1 MNAPTPSRRA
11 FLRNAAGAG
20 VFTLGATVPFG
31 RAWAQLDKPVIW
43 FPPYDP
49 NVFLQISKKD
59 NTVTLI
65 CKHLEMGQGVT
76 TGLATLVAE
85 ELDADWDQMRFA
97 FAPADAVRYRNLRYV
112 VVQATGGSTSTS
124 EAWMQMRQVGAA
136 ARAMFVKAAAD
147 EWNVRETEIV
157 IKEGVVSHGAKTAKL
172 GEFADAAMRLSAP
185 LLVKLKDPKDW
196 RLIRTTE
203 RLPRLDSA
211 IKTNGKAT
219 FALDVCRSGLLTV
232 MVRRP
237 DVFGA
242 TVASYDASETR
253 KIAGV
258 VHVRQLP
265 SGIAVYATNT
275 WAAIEG
281 RKALKVDWDRSSA
294 ETRSTEDMFDEY
306 RGLLAQPGEQVER
319 RGNAA
324 GVLAHAEKTGVEL
337 LDMEFKFPFLAHA
350 PMEPLNC
357 TVELSANG
365 AEICAGSQVQTIDHL
380 AAAFV
385 LGLEPEQVKIN
396 TLLAGGSFGR
406 RGNPSADWII
416 EACHAAKAIGGRA
429 PVHLVWTREDDI
441 KGGFYRPMVLHRV
454 RVRTGLTAQ
463 GELSGWQHQIVSK
476 SIFADVTSIK
486 PIDEI
491 VDTLYAGTRFDSSST
506 EGVKGTPYAIEDFE
520 VRLHNVTTPV
530 PVTWWRSV
538 GNSHTAFV
546 METVIDELAERA
558 KIDKVAFR
566 LRLLARDPR
575 AAKVISCARDKSG
588 WTSAPTG
595 NGRGHGIAFH
605 CSFGT
610 RVAMVAEVTVNGDT
624 VKVDRIVTAVDVGIA
639 VNPDLVK
646 SQVEGAVGFALS
658 MVLRNQITLRDGV
671 VQQSNFDDYEPTRMR
686 DMPKVEVHIVPSD
699 EDPTGIGEPAVPVV
713 APAIGNAIFAATG
726 KRHCALPFGYRSIPL
741 DYLAGNSAKAP

>member
-1 MNAPTPSRRA
+1 MNMPMPSRRT

-31 RAWAQLDKPVIW
+31 RAWAQLEKPVNW
-43 FPPYDP
+43 FAPYDP
-49 NVFLQISKKD
+49 NVFLQIRADS
-59 NTVTLI
+59 TVTLI
-65 CKHLEMGQGVT
+65 CKHLEMGQGIT

-85 ELDADWDQMRFA
+85 ELDADWGQMRFA

-124 EAWMQMRQVGAA
+124 EAWVQMRQVGAA

-147 EWNVRETEIV
+147 RWGGSESEIEIEKGTVRR
-157 IKEGVVSHGAKTAKL
+157 GAKMAKL
-172 GEFADAAMRLSAP
+172 GEFAEAAMQLPAP
-185 LLVKLKDPKDW
+185 LLVKLKDRKDW
-196 RLIRTTE
+196 RLIGTSP
-203 RLPRLDSA
+203 LRLDSVE
-211 IKTNGKAT
+211 KTDGTAK
-219 FALDVCRSGLLTV
+219 FALDVRRCGLLTV

-242 TVASYDASETR
+242 TVASFDASEAR

-265 SGIAVYATNT
+265 SGIAVYAKNT

-281 RKALKVDWDRSSA
+281 RKALKVNWDRSNA
-294 ETRSTEDMFDEY
+294 ETRSTEEMFDEY
-306 RGLLAQPGEQVER
+306 RSLLAQPGLAVKTC
-319 RGNAA
+319 GNAA
-324 GVLAHAEKTGVEL
+324 GALARAEKTGPKP
-337 LDMEFKFPFLAHA
+337 LDMKFRFPFLAHA

-357 TVELSANG
+357 TVELSDNG
-365 AEICAGSQVQTIDHL
+365 AVIYAGSQVQTIDHL

-385 LGLEPEQVKIN
+385 LGLRPDQVKIN

-429 PVHLVWTREDDI
+429 PIHLVWTREDDI

-454 RVRTGLTAQ
+454 RAGLTAK
-463 GELSGWQHQIVSK
+463 GDLSWQHQIVSK

-491 VDTLYAGTRFDSSST
+491 VDTLYAGTRFDSSNI
-506 EGVKGTPYAIEDFE
+506 EGVKDTPYAIKDFE

-546 METVIDELAERA
+546 METVIDELAVRA
-558 KIDKVAFR
+558 NKDPLEFR
-566 LRLLARDPR
+566 RGLLADKRDR
-575 AAKVISCARDKSG
+575 AVLDCVKKMSN
-588 WTSAPTG
+588 WTPTPTG
-595 NGRGHGIAFH
+595 EKRKRGIAFH
-605 CSFGT
+605 RSFGT
-610 RVAMVAEVTVNGDT
+610 RVAMVAEVAVSGDT
-624 VKVDRIVTAVDVGIA
+624 IKVVSIVAAVDVGVA

-646 SQVEGAVGFALS
+646 SQVEGAIGFALS

-686 DMPKVEVHIVPSD
+686 DMPEVEVHIVKSD

-726 KRHCALPFGYRSIPL
+726 KRHCVLPFGYRSIPL
-741 DYLAGNSAKAP
+741 DYRAGVPPEAL

>member
-1 MNAPTPSRRA
+1 MNVQTPSRRA

-49 NVFLQISKKD
+49 NVFLQIRADD

-85 ELDADWDQMRFA
+85 ELDADWRQMRFA
-97 FAPADAVRYRNLRYV
+97 FAPADTLRYRNLRYV
-112 VVQATGGSTSTS
+112 IAQATGGSTSTS
-124 EAWMQMRQVGAA
+124 EAWLQMRQVGAA
-136 ARAMFVKAAAD
+136 ARAMFVKAAAH
-147 EWNVRETEIV
+147 EWQVPASEIA
-157 IKEGVVSHGAKTAKL
+157 IKEGVVSHGAKKENL
-172 GEFADAAMRLSAP
+172 GRFADAAMQLPAP

-203 RLPRLDSA
+203 RLPRLDSEC
-211 IKTNGKAT
+211 KTNGKAT
-219 FALDVCRSGLLTV
+219 FAFDVRHSDMLTV

-242 TVASYDASETR
+242 KVASFDASETT
-253 KIAGV
+253 KIPGV
-258 VHVRQLP
+258 IHVRQLP

-281 RKALKVDWDRSSA
+281 RKALKVNWDRSSA
-294 ETRSTEDMFDEY
+294 EMRSTTEMFAEY
-306 RGLLAQPGEQVER
+306 RGLLAQPGLPVKT

-324 GVLAHAEKTGVEL
+324 GALARAEKTRTKP
-337 LDMEFKFPFLAHA
+337 LDMEFTFPFLAHA

-357 TVELSANG
+357 TVALSADG
-365 AEICAGSQVQTIDHL
+365 AEICAGSQIQTIDHL

-385 LGLEPEQVKIN
+385 LGLEPGQVKIN

-454 RVRTGLTAQ
+454 RAGLTA

-476 SIFADVTSIK
+476 SIFTDVTSIK
-486 PIDEI
+486 PLDAIADALF
-491 VDTLYAGTRFDSSST
+491 VDAGFDSSSV
-506 EGVKGTPYAIEDFE
+506 EGVKDTPYAIKDFE
-520 VRLHNVTTPV
+520 VRLHNATTAV

-546 METVIDELAERA
+546 METVIDELAKRA
-558 KIDKVAFR
+558 NKDAVDFR
-566 LRLLARDPR
+566 LNLLAGDDR
-575 AAKVISCARDKSG
+575 AAKVIRCARDKSG
-588 WTSAPTG
+588 WTTPLAG
-595 NGRGHGIAFH
+595 KGRGIAFH

-610 RVAMVAEVTVNGDT
+610 RVAMVAEVTVDGDT
-624 VKVDRIVTAVDVGIA
+624 IKVDRIVAAVDVGVA

-646 SQVEGAVGFALS
+646 SQVEGAIGFALS
-658 MVLRNQITLRDGV
+658 MVLRNEITLRDGV

-686 DMPKVEVHIVPSD
+686 DMPKVEVHIVDSD
-699 EDPTGIGEPAVPVV
+699 EDPSGIGEPAVPVV

-726 KRHCALPFGYRSIPL
+726 KRHCALPFGYRTIPPA
-741 DYLAGNSAKAP
+741 YLAGDPVKAR

>member
-1 MNAPTPSRRA
+1 MNVQMPSRRV

-31 RAWAQLDKPVIW
+31 RARAQLDKPVIW

-49 NVFLQISKKD
+49 NVFLQISAKD
-59 NTVTLI
+59 DTVTLI

-85 ELDADWDQMRFA
+85 ELDADWCQMRFA

-112 VVQATGGSTSTS
+112 IAQATGGSTSTS
-124 EAWMQMRQVGAA
+124 EAWLQMRQVGAA
-136 ARAMFVKAAAD
+136 ARAMIVKAAAR
-147 EWNVRETEIV
+147 EWKVSELEINIEKGIVR
-157 IKEGVVSHGAKTAKL
+157 HGAKTEKL
-172 GEFADAAMRLSAP
+172 GHFADAAMQLSAP

-196 RLIRTTE
+196 RLISKTE
-203 RLPRLDSA
+203 RLPRLDSET
-211 IKTNGKAT
+211 KTNGKAT
-219 FALDVCRSGLLTV
+219 FALDVNRSGMLTV
-232 MVRRP
+232 MVRRA

-242 TVASYDASETR
+242 KVASYDAGATT
-253 KIAGV
+253 KIPGV

-294 ETRSTEDMFDEY
+294 ETRSTAEMFDEY
-306 RGLLAQPGEQVER
+306 RGLLAQPGVQVER

-324 GVLAHAEKTGVEL
+324 SALARAEKTGIEP
-337 LDMEFKFPFLAHA
+337 LDMEFTFPFLAHA

-357 TVELSANG
+357 TVELSADG
-365 AEICAGSQVQTIDHL
+365 AEICAGSQIQTIDHL

-385 LGLEPEQVKIN
+385 LGLKPDQVKIN

-416 EACHAAKAIGGRA
+416 EACHAARAIAGRA

-454 RVRTGLTAQ
+454 RAGLTAK
-463 GELSGWQHQIVSK
+463 GDLSGWQHQIVGK

-491 VDTLYAGTRFDSSST
+491 VDTLFVNAGFDSSSV
-506 EGVKGTPYAIEDFE
+506 EGAKGTPYAIKDFE
-520 VRLHNVTTPV
+520 VRLHNATTAV

-546 METVIDELAERA
+546 METVIDELAARA
-558 KIDKVAFR
+558 KKDPLEFRRSLLTDSRDRAVLALAGKMSNWTPTPTGEEGKRGVAFHR
-566 LRLLARDPR
+566 
-575 AAKVISCARDKSG
+575 
-588 WTSAPTG
+588 
-595 NGRGHGIAFH
+595 
-605 CSFGT
+605 SFGT
-610 RVAMVAEVTVNGDT
+610 RVAMVAEVTVDGDT
-624 VKVDRIVTAVDVGIA
+624 IKVDRIVAAVDVGVA

-646 SQVEGAVGFALS
+646 SQVEGAIGFALS

-686 DMPKVEVHIVPSD
+686 DMPKVEVYIVDST
-699 EDPTGIGEPAVPVV
+699 EDPSGIGEPAVPVV

-726 KRHCALPFGYRSIPL
+726 KRHCALPFGYRTIPP
-741 DYLAGNSAKAP
+741 DYLAGDPVKAR

>member
-1 MNAPTPSRRA
+1 MNVLMPSRRT

-65 CKHLEMGQGVT
+65 CKHLEMGQGIT

-85 ELDADWDQMRFA
+85 ELDAAWVQMRFA
-97 FAPADAVRYRNLRYV
+97 FAPADAIRYRNLRYV

-147 EWNVRETEIV
+147 KWNVRESEIA
-157 IKEGVVSHGAKTAKL
+157 IKEGVVSHGAKTANL
-172 GEFADAAMRLSAP
+172 GEFADAAMRLPAP

-203 RLPRLDSA
+203 RLPRLDSE

-219 FALDVCRSGLLTV
+219 FALDVRRCGLLTV

-281 RKALKVDWDRSSA
+281 RKALKVNWDRSGA
-294 ETRSTEDMFDEY
+294 ETRSTEEMFEEY
-306 RGLLAQPGEQVER
+306 HDLLAEPGVHVEMH
-319 RGNAA
+319 GNAA
-324 GVLAHAEKTGVEL
+324 GALAHAEKT
-337 LDMEFKFPFLAHA
+337 LDMKFKFPFLAHA

-385 LGLEPEQVKIN
+385 LGLRPDQVKIN

-441 KGGFYRPMVLHRV
+441 KGGYYRPMVLHRV
-454 RVRTGLTAQ
+454 RAGLTAK

-491 VDTLYAGTRFDSSST
+491 VDTLYAGTRFDSSSI
-506 EGVKGTPYAIEDFE
+506 EGVKGTRYAIKDFE

-538 GNSHTAFV
+538 ANSHTAFV
-546 METVIDELAERA
+546 METVIDELASRA
-558 KIDKVAFR
+558 NKDRVDFR
-566 LRLLARDPR
+566 LKLLTGDHR
-575 AAKVISCARDKSG
+575 AAKVICCARDKSG
-588 WTSAPTG
+588 WATPLTG
-595 NGRGHGIAFH
+595 KGRGIAFH

-610 RVAMVAEVTVNGDT
+610 RVAMVAEVTVNSDTINGDT
-624 VKVDRIVTAVDVGIA
+624 IKVDRIVAAVDVGIA

-646 SQVEGAVGFALS
+646 SQVEGAIGFALS

-686 DMPKVEVHIVPSD
+686 DMPKVEVYIVPSD
-699 EDPTGIGEPAVPVV
+699 EAPTGIGEPAVPVV

-726 KRHCALPFGYRSIPL
+726 KRHCALPFCYRSIPL
-741 DYLAGNSAKAP
+741 DYLAGVPPKAQ

>member
-1 MNAPTPSRRA
+1 MRALIASRRT

-31 RAWAQLDKPVIW
+31 RAWALEKPAIW

-49 NVFLQISKKD
+49 NVFLQISEKD

-65 CKHLEMGQGVT
+65 CKHLEMGQGIT

-85 ELDADWDQMRFA
+85 ELDAAWCQMRFA

-112 VVQATGGSTSTS
+112 VAQATGGSTSTS
-124 EAWMQMRQVGAA
+124 EAWVQMRQVGAA
-136 ARAMFVKAAAD
+136 ARAMIVRAAAR
-147 EWNVRETEIV
+147 EWKVEESTV
-157 IKEGVVSHGAKTAKL
+157 TIKEGVVSHDEKTENL
-172 GEFADAAMRLSAP
+172 GHFADAAMHLSAP
-185 LLVKLKDPKDW
+185 LLVKFKDPKKW
-196 RLIRTTE
+196 RLIRSSE
-203 RLPRLDSA
+203 PLPRLDSET
-211 IKTNGKAT
+211 KTNGKAT
-219 FALDVCRSGLLTV
+219 FALDVRRCGLLTV

-242 TVASYDASETR
+242 TVASFDASETR

-265 SGIAVYATNT
+265 SGIAVYAKNT

-281 RKALKVDWDRSSA
+281 RKALKVNWDRSNA
-294 ETRSTEDMFDEY
+294 ETRSTEEMFDEY
-306 RGLLAQPGEQVER
+306 RSLLAQPGLPVKTC
-319 RGNAA
+319 GNAA
-324 GVLAHAEKTGVEL
+324 GALARAEKTGPKP
-337 LDMEFKFPFLAHA
+337 LDMKLRFPFLAHA

-357 TVELSANG
+357 TVELSDNG
-365 AEICAGSQVQTIDHL
+365 AVICAGSQAQTIDHL

-385 LGLEPEQVKIN
+385 LGLRPDQVKIN

-416 EACHAAKAIGGRA
+416 EACHAAKAIGGSA

-454 RVRTGLTAQ
+454 RAGLTAK
-463 GELSGWQHQIVSK
+463 GDLSWQHQIVSK

-491 VDTLYAGTRFDSSST
+491 VDTLYAGTRFDSSNV
-506 EGVKGTPYAIEDFE
+506 EGVKDTPYAIKDFE

-546 METVIDELAERA
+546 METVIDELAARA
-558 KIDKVAFR
+558 KKDPLEFR
-566 LRLLARDPR
+566 LGLLADERDR
-575 AAKVISCARDKSG
+575 EVLKHVKKMSN
-588 WTSAPTG
+588 WTSTPTG
-595 NGRGHGIAFH
+595 EERKRGIAFH
-605 CSFGT
+605 RSFGT
-610 RVAMVAEVTVNGDT
+610 RVAMVAEVAVNGDT
-624 VKVDRIVTAVDVGIA
+624 IKVISIVAAVDVGVA

-646 SQVEGAVGFALS
+646 SQVEGAIGFALS

-686 DMPKVEVHIVPSD
+686 DMPEVEVHIVPSD

-726 KRHCALPFGYRSIPL
+726 KRHCVLPFGYRSIPL
-741 DYLAGNSAKAP
+741 DYRAGVPPEAL